1 MIGAQEQRQSLFLFW
16 VIQTST
22 SDPSRWVK
30 ENGTRSLKVDN
41 LHHKCD
47 GNAPKKLTRHMRS
60 VDVVGSVDSNKWSSW
75 SDHWLGHWACHRV
88 TKCYLYFHSSGRS
101 GHGARRGESAHSV
114 QGVWHTQWNSGTCTC
129 RMVWSASCQH
139 VLFSHVDIRWGS
151 GSILMSAAPP
161 PQGAECQ
168 LMWTFVKNLI
178 KTLGQHNIA
187 TLSLSLTLHTSAV
200 HD

>member
-101 GHGARRGESAHSV
+101 GHGARRGGCVAHSV
-114 QGVWHTQWNSGTCTC
+114 EQWNMHMQNGLICILSTCVIFAC
-129 RMVWSASCQH
+129 WYSLRFWLHLDVRGSASPGRR
-139 VLFSHVDIRWGS
+139 VSADVDI
-151 GSILMSAAPP
+151 
-161 PQGAECQ
+161 CQ
-168 LMWTFVKNLI
+168 EF
-178 KTLGQHNIA
+178 
-187 TLSLSLTLHTSAV
+187 
-200 HD
+200 D